1 MFRHNRRNEACV
13 MQKLRIVPV
22 IIAVAWLVPVTGC
35 GGFSNRLA
43 ARLDLKKGNER
54 YLAGDYRGAIQH
66 YDEAVSRVPTLAPA
80 YLNRAYSHEALFR
93 ASQTLD
99 ERQALADSAAQAYEK
114 YRQLAEAGHA
124 AKNVNLERVEEHLL
138 TLYLDSQQ
146 PDKAVQVLEGRLRTH
161 PSDLASLQM
170 LANLYMGMGN
180 YASALDLS
188 RKRIQLEPEKAEGY
202 VALAVMAFNF
212 SHKNLVPDEE
222 RGALLDEGAKAAE
235 RALELQPDYY
245 EALIYAN
252 LVYREKEK
260 YATTEEEKAEYQ
272 KRYTEYEER
281 AREIQKQKKEQ
292 EGGGSAG

>member
-1 MFRHNRRNEACV
+1 

-22 IIAVAWLVPVTGC
+22 IIAVTWLVPVTGC
-35 GGFSNRLA
+35 GGFSDRLA

-54 YLAGDYRGAIQH
+54 YLAGDFRGAIQH

-93 ASQTLD
+93 ASQTLE

-114 YRQLAEAGHA
+114 YRALAEAGHA

-146 PDKAVQVLEGRLRTH
+146 PDKAVGILQERLRTH
-161 PSDLASLQM
+161 PGDLASLQM
-170 LANLYMGMGN
+170 LANMYMGLGD
-180 YASALDLS
+180 YRSALELA
-188 RKRIQLEPEKAEGY
+188 RKRIELEPAKAEGY

-222 RGALLDEGAKAAE
+222 RGALLDEGAQAAE
-235 RALELQPDYY
+235 RALQLRPDYY

-260 YATTEEEKAEYQ
+260 YATTDAEKEQYRTLYTDYQ
-272 KRYTEYEER
+272 DR
-281 AREIQKQKKEQ
+281 ARRVQQQQGKQGDAADSTGVKH
-292 EGGGSAG
+292 GG